1 MEVQVWVLGYDEY
14 LVLVDKNENGHVVIK
29 EL

>member
-1 MEVQVWVLGYDEY
+1 MEVQIWILGYDVY
-14 LVLVDKNENGHVVIK
+14 LVLVDKNESGHVVIK